1 MLSRNCLLALG
12 LGLAVLANN
21 SSTRPASADEQ
32 SDRIERLVR
41 QLGASKFA
49 DRERA
54 QRELRAIGVPAL
66 DALKNASRDDGE
78 KGRRAR
84 ELVVELQQKALIDQV
99 LAPKNVRLNLKDTP
113 VIDAVDELVRQSGY
127 NIQIQGE
134 VAGLAKRK
142 VTLDTGV
149 TTFWQAFDQL
159 CDKAGLV
166 EIPAQTPNANPL
178 QNDPRIA
185 PGRQPFRP
193 NPGRPGMPRIQ
204 PQKLGQ
210 GLLKVGGGPDGPDLN
225 GGLIVFQAQ
234 FPPRGGMPDDEEFK
248 QLQKLLDQQM
258 QKMLKQLEQQLK
270 QMQPGR
276 PGQLQPL
283 QQQQQKMLQ
292 EMLRQLQQLKQF
304 QQLPQMQIR
313 PLPGMGGRF
322 RAEPEPV
329 EQEIRQINVKD
340 GTPQKVSTAYVG
352 ALRLRLLPTERAR
365 QDEASLALDISLEP
379 RVPGFSVS
387 EGSRIQRA
395 VDDRGQ
401 ELTAN
406 LVNRVHAVRGVRG
419 VVSVSEPILH
429 VRLGDKESKAIK
441 ELRGQLNGLALAK
454 TDPLIVVE
462 DIFNA
467 VGKTF
472 KGAGGSIE
480 ILGVEK
486 KGDGEVQVQMR
497 LESPAFEQ
505 NGTRAASLPSLVDAK
520 GESYQV
526 LQVPSRGRRT
536 NGRVITQ
543 ELTMLFKANPGQG
556 DPSRLVLNG
565 VRTVTVQLPFRF
577 ENVPLPARQ
586 ER

>member
-1 MLSRNCLLALG
+1 MLSRHCLLALVV
-12 LGLAVLANN
+12 GLAILAN
-21 SSTRPASADEQ
+21 SSSNRQAAADEQ
-32 SDRIERLVR
+32 SDRIERLVK

-66 DALKNASRDDGE
+66 DALKNASSDNGE

-84 ELVVELQQKALIDQV
+84 DLVVELQQQALIDQV
-99 LAPKNVRLNLKDTP
+99 LAPKKVRLNLKDTP

-134 VAGLAKRK
+134 VRGLVKRK
-142 VTLDTGV
+142 VTLDTGA

-166 EIPAQTPNANPL
+166 EIAVQAPNANPL
-178 QNDPRIA
+178 QNDPRQA

-193 NPGRPGMPRIQ
+193 NPGRPGVPRIQ
-204 PQKLGQ
+204 QQKLVP
-210 GLLKVGGGPDGPDLN
+210 GLLKVDNGPAVN
-225 GGLIVFQAQ
+225 GELVVFQAQ
-234 FPPRGGMPDDEEFK
+234 VRPQGGMPDDEQFK

-258 QKMLKQLEQQLK
+258 QKMLEKLQQQL
-270 QMQPGR
+270 QHMQPGR

-283 QQQQQKMLQ
+283 QQQQQQMLQ
-292 EMLRQLQQLKQF
+292 QMLRQLQQLKQF

-313 PLPGMGGRF
+313 PLPGLGGRF

-329 EQEIRQINVKD
+329 EPEIRQINVKD
-340 GTPQKVSTAYVG
+340 GTPQTVPTAYVG
-352 ALRLRLLPTERAR
+352 ALRLRLRPTDRVR
-365 QDEASLALDISLEP
+365 KDEVSLVCDISVEP
-379 RVPGFSVS
+379 RVPGFRASD
-387 EGSRIQRA
+387 GSRIQRA
-395 VDDRGQ
+395 LDDHGQ
-401 ELTAN
+401 ELTAT
-406 LVNRVHAVRGVRG
+406 LVNRLQAVRGVRG

-429 VRLGDKESKAIK
+429 VQLGNKESKAIK
-441 ELRGQLNGLALAK
+441 ELRGQLNGVALAR

-486 KGDGEVQVQMR
+486 KGDGEVQVQLR

-526 LQVPSRGRRT
+526 VQVPSRGRRT

-565 VRTVTVQLPFRF
+565 VRSVTVQLPFRF
-577 ENVPLPARQ
+577 ENVPLPEGKAR
-586 ER
+586 

>member
-12 LGLAVLANN
+12 LGLAIFANN
-21 SSTRPASADEQ
+21 SSSRQAAADEQ
-32 SDRIERLVR
+32 SDRIERLVK

-66 DALKNASRDDGE
+66 DALKKASGDGGE

-84 ELVVELQQKALIDQV
+84 DLVIELQQQALIDQV
-99 LAPKNVRLNLKDTP
+99 LAPKKVRLNLKDTP

-134 VAGLAKRK
+134 VAALAKRK
-142 VTLDTGV
+142 VTLDTGA

-166 EIPAQTPNANPL
+166 EIAVQTPNANPL
-178 QNDPRIA
+178 PNDPRLA
-185 PGRQPFRP
+185 PGRQPFRL
-193 NPGRPGMPRIQ
+193 NPGRPGAPRLQQ
-204 PQKLGQ
+204 PQKLGP
-210 GLLKVGGGPDGPDLN
+210 GLLKVEDLPALN
-225 GGLIVFQAQ
+225 GGLVVFQAQ
-234 FPPRGGMPDDEEFK
+234 FPPQGGMPDDEQFK
-248 QLQKLLDQQM
+248 QLQKLLDQQL
-258 QKMLKQLEQQLK
+258 QKMLEQLQQQLQ
-270 QMQPGR
+270 QMKPGR

-283 QQQQQKMLQ
+283 QQQQQQMLQ
-292 EMLRQLQQLKQF
+292 QMLRQLQQLKQF

-313 PLPGMGGRF
+313 PLPGLGGRF

-329 EQEIRQINVKD
+329 EPEIRQTNVKD
-340 GTPQKVSTAYVG
+340 GTPQKVPTAYVG

-365 QDEASLALDISLEP
+365 QDEANLVLDISVEP
-379 RVPGFSVS
+379 KVPGFGVG
-387 EGSRIQRA
+387 EGSRIQRPL
-395 VDDRGQ
+395 DDRGQ
-401 ELTAN
+401 ELTAT
-406 LVNRVHAVRGVRG
+406 LVNRLQAVRGVRG
-419 VVSVSEPILH
+419 VASVPEPVLQI
-429 VRLGDKESKAIK
+429 RLGDKESKVIK
-441 ELRGQLNGLALAK
+441 ELRGQLHGVALAR

-472 KGAGGSIE
+472 KGPNGGSIE

-486 KGDGEVQVQMR
+486 KGDGEVQVQLR

-526 LQVPSRGRRT
+526 VQVPSRGRRT

-577 ENVPLPARQ
+577 ENVPLPAGQAR
-586 ER
+586 